1 MGNQSEKFNVNIN
14 LDNCPE
20 ICCPCG
26 AKEFVQLFKVRI
38 LPSVYSPS
46 GKTGSVN
53 IAHAFACSMCG
64 KVMDMAVT
72 IKDYESR
79 QGKIITMPGS
89 NAKEEETR

>member
-1 MGNQSEKFNVNIN
+1 MANQEKFNVNIN

-20 ICCPCG
+20 IACPCG

-38 LPSVYSPS
+38 LPSVYSPT

-64 KVMDMAVT
+64 KVMEMTDT
-72 IKDYESR
+72 IKNYEER
-79 QGKIITMPGS
+79 QGKVITIPGF
-89 NAKEEETR
+89 KEKEDETK